1 MDQAPRHFVLA
12 RQSVRAQRCLG
23 GTQGGTKRPCRPAK
37 RFAGA
42 PSKTLT
48 PPLGSGRSPTVSSG
62 LRLATG
68 ARLARSGTSL
78 AGATFRL
85 HPCSPMRNGPYP
97 LFVRTRPTRPAR
109 RTILEQSRSR
119 RPSCASNRQP
129 FIPRHLNFS
138 RACGC
143 GSLLARAG
151 CWAAGIAHMAHHC
164 DKISS
169 VIDTIRLTRPTRVP
183 APATHRI
190 RRTCLDYHTRN
201 HARKSKHRNIA
212 SPGSR
217 LPPSTEL

>member
-1 MDQAPRHFVLA
+1 MPGRNAWRNETSLPAGETFR
-12 RQSVRAQRCLG
+12 RGAQ
-23 GTQGGTKRPCRPAK
+23 QDHD
-37 RFAGA
+37 
-42 PSKTLT
+42 
-48 PPLGSGRSPTVSSG
+48 PPLGERALSHRI

-68 ARLARSGTSL
+68 ARLTRSGTSL

-169 VIDTIRLTRPTRVP
+169 VIDTTRTESGEHASTTTHETMHESRNTATLPLAGQSAPTV
-183 APATHRI
+183 HRAVRCE
-190 RRTCLDYHTRN
+190 RRASVVQAFRACIQHTYMKFQFPELDY
-201 HARKSKHRNIA
+201 
-212 SPGSR
+212 
-217 LPPSTEL
+217 

>member
-1 MDQAPRHFVLA
+1 MPGRNA
-12 RQSVRAQRCLG
+12 RRNETSLPAGETFRRGAQ
-23 GTQGGTKRPCRPAK
+23 QDPD
-37 RFAGA
+37 
-42 PSKTLT
+42 
-48 PPLGSGRSPTVSSG
+48 PPLGERALSHRI

-109 RTILEQSRSR
+109 RTILEQISRSR